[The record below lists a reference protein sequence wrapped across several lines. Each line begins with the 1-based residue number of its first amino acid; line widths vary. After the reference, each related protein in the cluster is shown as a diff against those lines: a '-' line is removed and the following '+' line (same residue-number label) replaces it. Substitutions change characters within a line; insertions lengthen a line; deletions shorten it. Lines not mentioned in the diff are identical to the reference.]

1 MDEMTSIF
9 VDFLIVP
16 SLINESVEGSI
27 EHAIA
32 AGQIR
37 YFLLEN
43 LLQADILAQPIR

>member
-1 MDEMTSIF
+1 MNEMTSIF

-37 YFLLEN
+37 YFLLEK
-43 LLQADILAQPIR
+43 LYTAEGHCIV